1 MRILQ
6 DERVAVSAILDSEN
20 KGGRGWLGEEGKKAS
35 NKVGE
40 G

>member
-20 KGGRGWLGEEGKKAS
+20 KGGGGLGEEGKKAS
-35 NKVGE
+35 NRVGE